1 MPYLPDWLVNACQV
15 VVVLALAPLVTGV
28 IARLEAIVQMRRGP
42 RLLQP
47 YHDIAKLLRKET
59 VLPGSAGPVFR
70 AAPYVSLAAYATVPL
85 LIPVLTDFP
94 LPLGYMGD
102 ILGGGLILGM
112 AGFAISLAAI
122 DSGSPYAQLGSSRL
136 RTFGA
141 LGEPTVLFV
150 VFTVAFITHT
160 DLPYALAATLKSSA
174 IEIFR
179 PSHLLAAAAFFMVV
193 LAETGRIPIQ
203 SHGGTLEFGMIEEAR
218 TLEHS
223 GPGLALLRWGASVKQ
238 LVLFV
243 ILGNVFLV
251 PWGLAGDGRLD
262 HVLAAVGVLLVK
274 ALAIGVV
281 IAAIESSFA
290 KLRLYK
296 IPEFTVASFLLAVLA
311 VIIFAFEQD
320 FGDQRLTL
328 FGAVASVAA
337 VGVLLLELGML
348 RSQDIWEQL
357 WLYGLGSW
365 LLAGLAITTA
375 ATGHGNALYALG
387 AVTIAFK
394 GLLFPLGIG
403 TLLRNL
409 EVPPRVPS
417 LVGVPTAIL
426 LAVAL
431 SSFSF
436 LALSRLDLGTATA
449 LPRSALAVA
458 VAGVLVAFLLMVLRP
473 YAPSQL
479 LGFLALENA
488 VSVAGIV
495 VAPGLPLILALL
507 LLFDVLIGV
516 LVFVVLVQYLAME
529 RSAVTTDVLSR
540 LRG

>member
-1 MPYLPDWLVNACQV
+1 VPYLPDWLVNACQV
-15 VVVLALAPLVTGV
+15 VAVLALAPLVTGV

-59 VLPGSAGPVFR
+59 VLPGSAGAVFR

-94 LPLGYMGD
+94 LPLGYMG
-102 ILGGGLILGM
+102 
-112 AGFAISLAAI
+112 
-122 DSGSPYAQLGSSRL
+122 
-136 RTFGA
+136 
-141 LGEPTVLFV
+141 
-150 VFTVAFITHT
+150 
-160 DLPYALAATLKSSA
+160 YALAATLTSSA
-174 IEIFR
+174 VEIFR

-193 LAETGRIPIQ
+193 LAETGRIPTQ
-203 SHGGTLEFGMIEEAR
+203 SHGGTLELGMIEEAR

-262 HVLAAVGVLLVK
+262 HVLEAVGVLLVK
-274 ALAIGVV
+274 ALATGLV
-281 IAAIESSFA
+281 IVAIESSFA

-357 WLYGLGSW
+357 RLYGLGPW
-365 LLAGLAITTA
+365 LLAGLAIATA

-529 RSAVTTDVLSR
+529 RSAVATDVLSR